1 MIAIN
6 SKIRGFSLL
15 ELVIVLLILGLLLAG
30 ALGPLS
36 TKYEQRQREQTK
48 ANLELIRESLI
59 GHALTT
65 GRLPCP
71 DTDGDGEENLLGT
84 DGNRTCAVVTNF
96 VSAGNVPWLTLGVPQ
111 FDEWREGFV
120 YAVTSNFAD
129 DIAGAA
135 KTGVTNGSCGTAT
148 LGVSFELCSVGQ
160 LNVVSAATGGTEVV
174 KEIPALVLSTGNHG
188 TSSLASEQS
197 ADEQEN
203 FNNDDTFVY
212 RDLSMQTGE
221 EFDDLM
227 VWISPNVLKY
237 RMVQAGRLP

>member
-36 TKYEQRQREQTK
+36 TKYEQRQREQTQ
-48 ANLELIRESLI
+48 ASLELIRESLI

-71 DTDGDGEENLLGT
+71 DTNGDGEENLLGT

-120 YAVTSNFAD
+120 YVVTSDFAD
-129 DIAGAA
+129 EISGANQSPA
-135 KTGVTNGSCGTAT
+135 PNACGTAT